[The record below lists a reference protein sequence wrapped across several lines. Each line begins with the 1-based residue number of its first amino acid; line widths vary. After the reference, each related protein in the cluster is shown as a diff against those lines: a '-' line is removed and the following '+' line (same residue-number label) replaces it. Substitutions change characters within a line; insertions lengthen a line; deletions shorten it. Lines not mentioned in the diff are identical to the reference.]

1 MATQTILLS
10 YSEGAVPKEGCF
22 FVHRKQDMTKQV
34 FNYSYPHHFGQKNSL
49 FFVARSGAG
58 IKKEYL
64 PIHRRRDMSTQ
75 TILLSYS
82 EGAVPKE
89 GCFFIDLRR

>member
-49 FFVARSGAG
+49 FFVAQSGAG

-64 PIHRRRDMSTQ
+64 PIHRSRDMSTQ